1 LAASLQTLT
10 GVILPSDS
18 IGFKGHT
25 GVEALCGQEE
35 KREGGKELVVFNH
48 VTSQDL
54 LKQYEDSGDP
64 DIADHLNYGK

>member
-1 LAASLQTLT
+1 LAASLQTLS

-35 KREGGKELVVFNH
+35 KREGGKELN
-48 VTSQDL
+48 SQFKTPSMVCDL
-54 LKQYEDSGDP
+54 
-64 DIADHLNYGK
+64 HLSSEWYLTM